1 MYSDKMMM
9 SVQINRYGGS
19 EVVEI
24 KKDIPEPTV
33 SAGKVLV
40 NVKTAGVNPA
50 DWKIREGYF
59 QQMIPLQFPSTMGTD
74 ISGIIKELGEG
85 VSNSGLKQGDEVYG
99 AASAVF
105 SGGSGAFAEL
115 ALANEDS
122 IAHKPR
128 TLNHIEAAALTTVGV
143 SAWQALVE
151 NIGLSKD
158 KKILI
163 HGGAGGIGSIAIQ
176 LAKHLGAYVATT
188 VSTSDKQFVQEL
200 GANQVIDYKKENF
213 EDMIHDYDAV
223 FDTVAGDTYKRSF
236 KVLKKGSGII
246 VSMLEQ
252 PNSELMNQYG
262 VKALSQFTQATRERL
277 TKLAEWVDQNNIK
290 VNIDKTFS
298 LDEAAKALD
307 YQKDAHPRGKVVLTV

>member
-1 MYSDKMMM
+1 MK

-24 KKDIPEPTV
+24 NKDMPEPTI

-40 NVKTAGVNPA
+40 NVKAAGVNPA

-59 QQMIPLQFPSTMGTD
+59 QQIKPLRFPSTMGTD
-74 ISGIIKELGEG
+74 ISGIIKEFGEG
-85 VSNSGLKQGDEVYG
+85 VSNSGLEKGDEVYG
-99 AASAVF
+99 QASAIF

-115 ALANEDS
+115 ALANKDS
-122 IAHKPR
+122 IAHKPK
-128 TLNHIEAAALTTVGV
+128 TLNLEEAAALTTVGV

-151 NIGLSKD
+151 SIRLSKD

-176 LAKHLGAYVATT
+176 LAKHLGAYIATT
-188 VSTSDKQFVQEL
+188 VSTNDKQFVQEL
-200 GANQVIDYKKENF
+200 GADLVIDYKTENF
-213 EDMIHDYDAV
+213 EENIHDYDAV
-223 FDTVAGDTYKRSF
+223 FDTVGGETYKRSF

-252 PNSELMNQYG
+252 PNSDLMNQYG
-262 VKALSQFTQATRERL
+262 VKAVFLFSQANRERL
-277 TKLAEWVDQNNIK
+277 TKLAEWVDRNNIK
-290 VNIDKTFS
+290 VNIDKTFP
-298 LDEAAKALD
+298 LDEAANALD

>member
-1 MYSDKMMM
+1 MK
-9 SVQINRYGGS
+9 SVQINRYGSS
-19 EVVEI
+19 EVVEVN
-24 KKDIPEPTV
+24 KDMPEPTV

-40 NVKTAGVNPA
+40 NVKAAGVNPA

-85 VSNSGLKQGDEVYG
+85 VSNSWLKQGDEVYG
-99 AASAVF
+99 QASAVF
-105 SGGSGAFAEL
+105 GGGSGAFAEL
-115 ALANEDS
+115 ALTNKDS

-143 SAWQALVE
+143 RAWQALVE
-151 NIGLSKD
+151 NIELSKD

-176 LAKHLGAYVATT
+176 LAKRLGAYVTTT
-188 VSTSDKQFVQEL
+188 VSTNDKQFVQTL
-200 GANQVIDYKKENF
+200 GANQVIDYKTENF

-223 FDTVAGDTYKRSF
+223 FDTVGGDTYKRSF
-236 KVLKKGSGII
+236 AILKKGSGII

-252 PNSELMNQYG
+252 PNSQLMNQHE
-262 VKALSQFTQATRERL
+262 VKAVFLLSQANRERL
-277 TKLAEWVDQNNIK
+277 TKLAQWVDQNNVK

-298 LDEAAKALD
+298 LDEAAKAID
-307 YQKDAHPRGKVVLTV
+307 YQKDAHPRGKIVLTV